1 MILLNLISLLIF
13 SFGFSQ
19 EVEVYAIVKGVVKR
33 VHVKEGQKVEK
44 GQLLVEIDPSLYLS
58 EIEKL
63 RAQLTAQRLK
73 LDKVEK
79 DFKRYESL
87 YERGLLSRSEYED
100 WKNKYE
106 REEAVYQSIQSE
118 LKGLEKLVEYCN
130 IFSPT
135 KGVIKKLLVRENSFV
150 NGTMNPQL
158 LMIISEN

>member
-1 MILLNLISLLIF
+1 MILLSLISLLMF

-19 EVEVYAIVKGVVKR
+19 EVEVHAIVKGVVKKIY
-33 VHVKEGQKVEK
+33 VKEGQRVEK

-63 RAQLTAQRLK
+63 RAQLLAQRLK
-73 LDKVEK
+73 LDKVER

-106 REEAVYQSIQSE
+106 REQAVYQSIQSE
-118 LKGLEKLVEYCN
+118 LKGLEKLVEYCR
-130 IFSPT
+130 IVSPT
-135 KGVIKKLLVRENSFV
+135 KGVVKRLLVRENSFV
-150 NGTMNPQL
+150 NGKMSPHL
-158 LMIISEN
+158 LMVIEDR